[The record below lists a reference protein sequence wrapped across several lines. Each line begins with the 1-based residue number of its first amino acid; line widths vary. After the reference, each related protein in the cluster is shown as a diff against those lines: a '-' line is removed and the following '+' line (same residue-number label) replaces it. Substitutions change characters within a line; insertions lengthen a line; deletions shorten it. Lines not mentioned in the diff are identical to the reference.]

1 MRISFDTCGTICY
14 NDSDMTKK
22 DGGGMKVTAQ
32 DLTTTAHLSRL
43 AIPAE
48 EKEEALK
55 TLGDFLTYVD
65 NLSNVDTEDVHPTTY
80 ALPIENVF
88 RADEVRPSLSNEAAL
103 SNAPLAEDGYFK
115 VPKVLEG

>member
-1 MRISFDTCGTICY
+1 M
-14 NDSDMTKK
+14 N
-22 DGGGMKVTAQ
+22 VTEQ

-43 AIPAE
+43 AIPAA
-48 EKEEALK
+48 EKDAALK

-65 NLSNVDTEDVHPTTY
+65 NLSDVDTKDVQPTTY

-88 RADEVRPSLSNEAAL
+88 RADEARPSLSNEAAL
-103 SNAPLAEDGYFK
+103 SNAPLHENGYFK

>member
-1 MRISFDTCGTICY
+1 M
-14 NDSDMTKK
+14 N
-22 DGGGMKVTAQ
+22 VTEQ

-43 AIPAE
+43 AIPAA
-48 EKEEALK
+48 EKDDALK
-55 TLGDFLTYVD
+55 TLGDFLAYVD
-65 NLSNVDTEDVHPTTY
+65 NLSDVDTKDVQPTTY

-103 SNAPLAEDGYFK
+103 SNAPLHENGYFK

>member
-1 MRISFDTCGTICY
+1 M
-14 NDSDMTKK
+14 N
-22 DGGGMKVTAQ
+22 VTEQ

-43 AIPAE
+43 AIPAA
-48 EKEEALK
+48 EKDAALK

-65 NLSNVDTEDVHPTTY
+65 NLSDVDTKDVQPTTY

-88 RADEVRPSLSNEAAL
+88 RADEIRPSLSNEAAL
-103 SNAPLAEDGYFK
+103 SNAPLHENGYFK

>member
-1 MRISFDTCGTICY
+1 M
-14 NDSDMTKK
+14 N
-22 DGGGMKVTAQ
+22 VTEQ

-43 AIPAE
+43 AIPAA
-48 EKEEALK
+48 EKDDALK

-65 NLSNVDTEDVHPTTY
+65 NLSDVDTKDVQPTTY

-88 RADEVRPSLSNEAAL
+88 RADEVCPSL
-103 SNAPLAEDGYFK
+103 SNAPLHENGYFK

>member
-1 MRISFDTCGTICY
+1 M
-14 NDSDMTKK
+14 N
-22 DGGGMKVTAQ
+22 VTEQ

-43 AIPAE
+43 AIPAA
-48 EKEEALK
+48 EKDDALK
-55 TLGDFLTYVD
+55 TRGDFLTYVD
-65 NLSNVDTEDVHPTTY
+65 NLSDVDTKDVQPTTY

-103 SNAPLAEDGYFK
+103 SNAPLHENGYFK

>member
-1 MRISFDTCGTICY
+1 M
-14 NDSDMTKK
+14 N
-22 DGGGMKVTAQ
+22 VTEQ

-43 AIPAE
+43 AIPAA
-48 EKEEALK
+48 EKDAALK

-65 NLSNVDTEDVHPTTY
+65 NLSDVDTKDVQPTTY

-103 SNAPLAEDGYFK
+103 SNAPLHENGYFK
-115 VPKVLEG
+115 FTKVIEG

>member
-1 MRISFDTCGTICY
+1 M
-14 NDSDMTKK
+14 N
-22 DGGGMKVTAQ
+22 VTEQ

-43 AIPAE
+43 AIPAA
-48 EKEEALK
+48 EKDDALK

-65 NLSNVDTEDVHPTTY
+65 HLSDVDTKDVQPTTY

-103 SNAPLAEDGYFK
+103 SNAPLHENGYFK

>member
-1 MRISFDTCGTICY
+1 M
-14 NDSDMTKK
+14 N
-22 DGGGMKVTAQ
+22 VTEQ

-48 EKEEALK
+48 EKKEALK
-55 TLGDFLTYVD
+55 SLGDFLSYVE
-65 NLSNVDTEDVHPTTY
+65 NLSSVDTENIQPTTY

-103 SNAPLAEDGYFK
+103 SNAPLQEDGYFK
-115 VPKVLEG
+115 VPKVLEA

>member
-1 MRISFDTCGTICY
+1 M
-14 NDSDMTKK
+14 N
-22 DGGGMKVTAQ
+22 VTEQ

-43 AIPAE
+43 AIPAA
-48 EKEEALK
+48 EKDAALK

-65 NLSNVDTEDVHPTTY
+65 NLSDIDTKAVQPTTY

-103 SNAPLAEDGYFK
+103 SNAPLHENGYFK

>member
-1 MRISFDTCGTICY
+1 M
-14 NDSDMTKK
+14 N
-22 DGGGMKVTAQ
+22 VTEQ

-43 AIPAE
+43 AIPAA
-48 EKEEALK
+48 EKDDALK

-65 NLSNVDTEDVHPTTY
+65 NLSDVDTKDVQPTTY

-103 SNAPLAEDGYFK
+103 SNASLHENGYFK

>member
-1 MRISFDTCGTICY
+1 M
-14 NDSDMTKK
+14 N
-22 DGGGMKVTAQ
+22 VTEQ

-43 AIPAE
+43 AIPAA
-48 EKEEALK
+48 EKDAALK

-65 NLSNVDTEDVHPTTY
+65 NLSDVDTKDVQPTTY
-80 ALPIENVF
+80 ALPIENGF

-103 SNAPLAEDGYFK
+103 SNAPLHENGYFK

>member
-1 MRISFDTCGTICY
+1 M
-14 NDSDMTKK
+14 N
-22 DGGGMKVTAQ
+22 VTEQ

-48 EKEEALK
+48 EKAEALK
-55 TLGDFLTYVD
+55 SLGDFLSYVN
-65 NLSNVDTEDVHPTTY
+65 NLSSVDTDDVQPTTY

-103 SNAPLAEDGYFK
+103 SNAPLQEGGYFK

>member
-1 MRISFDTCGTICY
+1 M
-14 NDSDMTKK
+14 N
-22 DGGGMKVTAQ
+22 VTEL

-43 AIPAE
+43 AIPAA
-48 EKEEALK
+48 EKDAALK

-65 NLSNVDTEDVHPTTY
+65 NLSDVDTKDVQPTTY

-103 SNAPLAEDGYFK
+103 SNAPLHENGYFK

>member
-1 MRISFDTCGTICY
+1 M
-14 NDSDMTKK
+14 N
-22 DGGGMKVTAQ
+22 VTEQ

-43 AIPAE
+43 ALPAA
-48 EKEEALK
+48 EKDAALK

-65 NLSNVDTEDVHPTTY
+65 NLSDVDTKDVQPTTY

-103 SNAPLAEDGYFK
+103 SNAPLHENGYFK

>member
-1 MRISFDTCGTICY
+1 M
-14 NDSDMTKK
+14 N
-22 DGGGMKVTAQ
+22 VTEQ

-43 AIPAE
+43 AIPVE

-55 TLGDFLTYVD
+55 SLGDFLSYVD
-65 NLSNVDTEDVHPTTY
+65 NLSSVDTDGVQPTTY

-103 SNAPLAEDGYFK
+103 SNAPLQEDGYFK
-115 VPKVLEG
+115 VPKILEG

>member
-1 MRISFDTCGTICY
+1 M
-14 NDSDMTKK
+14 N
-22 DGGGMKVTAQ
+22 VTEQ

-43 AIPAE
+43 AIPAA
-48 EKEEALK
+48 EKDDALK

-65 NLSNVDTEDVHPTTY
+65 NLSDVDTKDVQPTAY

-88 RADEVRPSLSNEAAL
+88 RADEVCPSLSNEAAL
-103 SNAPLAEDGYFK
+103 SNAPLHENGYFK

>member
-1 MRISFDTCGTICY
+1 MNATE
-14 NDSDMTKK
+14 
-22 DGGGMKVTAQ
+22 Q

-43 AIPAE
+43 AIPAA
-48 EKEEALK
+48 EKDDALK

-65 NLSNVDTEDVHPTTY
+65 NLSDVDTKDVQPTTY

-103 SNAPLAEDGYFK
+103 SNAPLHENGYFK

>member
-1 MRISFDTCGTICY
+1 M
-14 NDSDMTKK
+14 N
-22 DGGGMKVTAQ
+22 VTEQ

-43 AIPAE
+43 AIPAA
-48 EKEEALK
+48 EKDAALK

-65 NLSNVDTEDVHPTTY
+65 NLSDIDTKGVQPTTY

-103 SNAPLAEDGYFK
+103 SNAPLHENGYFK

>member
-1 MRISFDTCGTICY
+1 M
-14 NDSDMTKK
+14 N
-22 DGGGMKVTAQ
+22 VTEQ
-32 DLTTTAHLSRL
+32 DLPTTAHLSRL
-43 AIPAE
+43 AIPAA
-48 EKEEALK
+48 EKDDALK

-65 NLSNVDTEDVHPTTY
+65 NLSDVDTKDVQPTTY

-103 SNAPLAEDGYFK
+103 SNAPLHENGYFK

>member
-1 MRISFDTCGTICY
+1 M
-14 NDSDMTKK
+14 N
-22 DGGGMKVTAQ
+22 VTEQ

-48 EKEEALK
+48 KKEEALK
-55 TLGDFLTYVD
+55 SLGDFLSYVD
-65 NLSNVDTEDVHPTTY
+65 NLSSVGTDDVQPTTY

-88 RADEVRPSLSNEAAL
+88 RADEVRLSLSHEAAL
-103 SNAPLAEDGYFK
+103 SNAPLQEDGYFK

>member
-1 MRISFDTCGTICY
+1 M
-14 NDSDMTKK
+14 N
-22 DGGGMKVTAQ
+22 VTEQ

-43 AIPAE
+43 AIPAA
-48 EKEEALK
+48 EKDAALK

-65 NLSNVDTEDVHPTTY
+65 NLSDVDTKDVQPTTY

-88 RADEVRPSLSNEAAL
+88 RADEVCPSLSNEAAL
-103 SNAPLAEDGYFK
+103 SNAPLHENGYFK

>member
-1 MRISFDTCGTICY
+1 M
-14 NDSDMTKK
+14 N
-22 DGGGMKVTAQ
+22 VTEQ

-43 AIPAE
+43 AIPAA
-48 EKEEALK
+48 EKDNALK

-65 NLSNVDTEDVHPTTY
+65 NLSDVDTKDVQPTTY

-103 SNAPLAEDGYFK
+103 SNAPLHENGYFK
-115 VPKVLEG
+115 VPNVLEG

>member
-1 MRISFDTCGTICY
+1 M
-14 NDSDMTKK
+14 N
-22 DGGGMKVTAQ
+22 VTEQ

-43 AIPAE
+43 AIPAA
-48 EKEEALK
+48 EKDAALK

-65 NLSNVDTEDVHPTTY
+65 NLSDVNTKDVQPTTY

-103 SNAPLAEDGYFK
+103 SNAPLHENGYFK

>member
-1 MRISFDTCGTICY
+1 M
-14 NDSDMTKK
+14 N
-22 DGGGMKVTAQ
+22 VTEQ

-43 AIPAE
+43 AIPAA
-48 EKEEALK
+48 EKDDALK

-65 NLSNVDTEDVHPTTY
+65 NLSDVDTKDVQPTTY

-88 RADEVRPSLSNEAAL
+88 RADEVCPSLSNEAAL
-103 SNAPLAEDGYFK
+103 SNAPLHENGYFT

>member
-1 MRISFDTCGTICY
+1 M
-14 NDSDMTKK
+14 N
-22 DGGGMKVTAQ
+22 VTEQ

-43 AIPAE
+43 AIPAA
-48 EKEEALK
+48 EKDDALK

-65 NLSNVDTEDVHPTTY
+65 NLSDVDTKDVQPTTY
-80 ALPIENVF
+80 ALPIANVF

-103 SNAPLAEDGYFK
+103 SNAPLHENGYFK

>member
-1 MRISFDTCGTICY
+1 M
-14 NDSDMTKK
+14 N
-22 DGGGMKVTAQ
+22 VTEQ
-32 DLTTTAHLSRL
+32 ELTTTAHLSRL
-43 AIPAE
+43 AIPAA
-48 EKEEALK
+48 EKDAALK

-65 NLSNVDTEDVHPTTY
+65 NLSDVDTKDVQPTTY

-103 SNAPLAEDGYFK
+103 SNAPLHENGYFK

>member
-1 MRISFDTCGTICY
+1 M
-14 NDSDMTKK
+14 N
-22 DGGGMKVTAQ
+22 VTEQ

-43 AIPAE
+43 AIRAAE
-48 EKEEALK
+48 KDDALK

-65 NLSNVDTEDVHPTTY
+65 NLSDVDTKDVQPTTY
-80 ALPIENVF
+80 ALPIKNVF

-103 SNAPLAEDGYFK
+103 SNAPLHENGYFK